1 MFVSSVAHFFVYIPP
16 GLRELEERL
25 QDQAAGR
32 ISSIVKSYEE
42 QIRVLRQKVSDLD
55 YQLSQQMSSLDAGLD
70 ELLDSKI
77 SLEKKVQEMAQ
88 DLLEKERE
96 LALYQEAATKLRTQR
111 DLTDKKATEEK
122 VRSQRLFAAV
132 EKIEGEKGELLTEIE
147 LLSKQL
153 KKEAGERTR
162 LERELRVQ
170 QEKTQD
176 LQTKCEKLA
185 SENLRLDQL

>member
-1 MFVSSVAHFFVYIPP
+1 
-16 GLRELEERL
+16 
-25 QDQAAGR
+25 
-32 ISSIVKSYEE
+32 
-42 QIRVLRQKVSDLD
+42 VLRQKVSDLD

>member
-1 MFVSSVAHFFVYIPP
+1 M
-16 GLRELEERL
+16 
-25 QDQAAGR
+25 
-32 ISSIVKSYEE
+32 
-42 QIRVLRQKVSDLD
+42 LRQKVSDLD

-153 KKEAGERTR
+153 KKEAGERGK
-162 LERELRVQ
+162 LDRELRVQ
-170 QEKTQD
+170 LEKAQD
-176 LQTKCEKLA
+176 LQTRFEKLA
-185 SENLRLDQL
+185 SENRRLDQL